1 MSETVKVGRNR
12 PPQNGWASKEEVA
25 ELRAEV
31 AELRETNQA
40 MLEEIKGLRAELGG
54 AKRHHFLG
62 AVATSAA
69 TFFGKFFHRGEDLGD
84 FHDKKEHSKGA
95 KKGAHAKGE
104 EKEKEKEK
112 EKGGTPI
119 VPARRDEKS
128 KISREKE
135 DKRNKDKRPMW
146 QKAAAVVAT
155 VAVAAGVWAFANSP
169 HKGAQDL
176 PKDPSVTE
184 ANAGDLRMPETEQAV
199 EAAEAAH
206 QQQLAETMGMSVE
219 DMHAVADRHGVNY
232 NDIGTAKAHDQMRDN
247 MESDYN
253 LSESFGLKNKSEAE
267 QIEWGHKEVVFANM
281 NNMYFTAE
289 MMAARKQNMQAGTGD
304 SFDVQVARELF
315 AEYQR
320 NPEAW
325 KRDALDNN
333 SVLKNS
339 KTSIRQATSK
349 QTFSVMT
356 ENKYD
361 GNMKDCKTSEN
372 SGGES
377 EYIVQEKLSEPDGK
391 STVVDIKSGCGQ
403 MTWEVIL
410 RSQQP
415 QVKERTVVQREV
427 VQKEEHYQ
435 EAQGELRKEEYGQE
449 EGERRTPPSDA
460 KDEHADDPQE
470 DPENKVT
477 ETPKST
483 DQAEASEDKQVDKD
497 GNGLPDSSGK
507 SKSNNGEDDIKGKQG
522 DTGEDRPANKNN
534 TEADNGGSGSG
545 EHIAGGGTTDTG
557 SGNQGGSDKGGTG
570 SNKVDSGGSGKETSQ
585 NSQEGSSS
593 WTRKRGSEERSSW
606 RIGSDGKKVE
616 SSESSSYDTGR
627 VERNGNSND
636 AANGDVELQS
646 SSVPTSVPISQE
658 D

>member
-12 PPQNGWASKEEVA
+12 PPQNGWASKEEVN

-31 AELRETNQA
+31 AELRETNQK
-40 MLEEIKGLRAELGG
+40 MLKEIKGLRAELGG
-54 AKRHHFLG
+54 AKRRHFLG

-69 TFFGKFFHRGEDLGD
+69 AFFGKFFHRGEDLGD

-104 EKEKEKEK
+104 EKEKEK
-112 EKGGTPI
+112 GGAPI
-119 VPARRDEKS
+119 VSARRDEKS

-169 HKGAQDL
+169 QKGAQNL

-184 ANAGDLRMPETEQAV
+184 ANAGDLRMPETEQALAEQAV

-219 DMHAVADRHGVNY
+219 DMHAVADRHGVNH
-232 NDIGTAKAHDQMRDN
+232 NDIGTVKAHDQMRDN
-247 MESDYN
+247 LESDYN
-253 LSESFGLKNKSEAE
+253 LSESFNLKDKSEAE

-339 KTSIRQATSK
+339 KTSIRQATSE

-356 ENKYD
+356 EGKYD

-377 EYIVQEKLSEPDGK
+377 EHIVQEKLSEPDGE

-403 MTWEVIL
+403 MTWKVIL

-415 QVKERTVVQREV
+415 QVEERVVQQQGGKRRIY
-427 VQKEEHYQ
+427 KEE
-435 EAQGELRKEEYGQE
+435 QGEWHNKEQEHE

-460 KDEHADDPQE
+460 KDEHADDPSERAQDDNQE
-470 DPENKVT
+470 APRSKVG
-477 ETPKST
+477 
-483 DQAEASEDKQVDKD
+483 SEMTHDKQQHNKD
-497 GNGLPDSSGK
+497 GSPTVD
-507 SKSNNGEDDIKGKQG
+507 NNGNMNGTQG
-522 DTGEDRPANKNN
+522 DDDSDRPGEVNQ
-534 TEADNGGSGSG
+534 DQGSGGSGSG
-545 EHIAGGGTTDTG
+545 EHVAGGGATDTS
-557 SGNQGGSDKGGTG
+557 SGNQGGSGEGSTG
-570 SNKVDSGGSGKETSQ
+570 SNKTDSGGSSGEASQ
-585 NSQEGSSS
+585 NHQGSSSS
-593 WTRKRGSEERSSW
+593 WTRDRGSEESGSW
-606 RIGSDGKKVE
+606 RKDSNGNEERE
-616 SSESSSYDTGR
+616 SSKSSYDTGR
-627 VERNGNSND
+627 VEKNGDSND
-636 AANGDVELQS
+636 AAGGNVELQS
-646 SSVPTSVPISQE
+646 LSSVPISQE

>member
-12 PPQNGWASKEEVA
+12 PPQNGWASKEEVN

-31 AELRETNQA
+31 AELRETNQK

-54 AKRHHFLG
+54 AKRRHLLG

-69 TFFGKFFHRGEDLGD
+69 AFFGKFFHRGEDLGD
-84 FHDKKEHSKGA
+84 IPEEKLGKRENKR
-95 KKGAHAKGE
+95 GAHAKG
-104 EKEKEKEK
+104 KEKSD
-112 EKGGTPI
+112 TPI
-119 VPARRDEKS
+119 ASARKDEKS
-128 KISREKE
+128 KNNSREKE
-135 DKRNKDKRPMW
+135 EKRNKGKHPLAKKVAVFALAATIIGGAIAGISQCSSHDIKGSD
-146 QKAAAVVAT
+146 AAVTMKAGSEDLENPAFGST
-155 VAVAAGVWAFANSP
+155 QASAEENDAA
-169 HKGAQDL
+169 K
-176 PKDPSVTE
+176 
-184 ANAGDLRMPETEQAV
+184 
-199 EAAEAAH
+199 AEAAH

-219 DMHAVADRHGVNY
+219 DMHAVADRHGVNH
-232 NDIGTAKAHDQMRDN
+232 NDIGTVNAHEQMRDN
-247 MESDYN
+247 LESDYN
-253 LSESFGLKNKSEAE
+253 LSESFGLKDKSEAE

-339 KTSIRQATSK
+339 KTSIRQATSE

-391 STVVDIKSGCGQ
+391 STAVDIKSGCGQ
-403 MTWEVIL
+403 MTWKVVL

-427 VQKEEHYQ
+427 VQQKEERYQ
-435 EAQGELRKEEYGQE
+435 EKQSQQYSWERKGGEIEHRQNDSKDPKANDIQQRNDGNFEDDSKANDDAPTYGGQNNPDAGAKSGDTDKNPDNGSE
-449 EGERRTPPSDA
+449 VVPDDKNGSIGGRQDA
-460 KDEHADDPQE
+460 KPGQQDWG
-470 DPENKVT
+470 
-477 ETPKST
+477 
-483 DQAEASEDKQVDKD
+483 D
-497 GNGLPDSSGK
+497 GGG
-507 SKSNNGEDDIKGKQG
+507 
-522 DTGEDRPANKNN
+522 A
-534 TEADNGGSGSG
+534 ADNG
-545 EHIAGGGTTDTG
+545 
-557 SGNQGGSDKGGTG
+557 QDKTAVNPG
-570 SNKVDSGGSGKETSQ
+570 DQGGSGKDTTGGGQTDSGSGGEETDHR
-585 NSQEGSSS
+585 SSS
-593 WTRKRGSEERSSW
+593 QHRSSHWEEGGSETTDENGNTTRK
-606 RIGSDGKKVE
+606 
-616 SSESSSYDTGR
+616 SYKSASDTGW
-627 VERNGNSND
+627 VNDDDAHSGGNQ
-636 AANGDVELQS
+636 ANGEVELQS
-646 SSVPTSVPISQE
+646 LSSVPISQE

>member
-12 PPQNGWASKEEVA
+12 PPQNGWASKEEVN

-54 AKRHHFLG
+54 AKRRHFLG

-69 TFFGKFFHRGEDLGD
+69 AFFGKFFHRGEDLGD

-95 KKGAHAKGE
+95 KKGAHAKVE
-104 EKEKEKEK
+104 EKEK

-119 VPARRDEKS
+119 ASARRDEKS

-135 DKRNKDKRPMW
+135 DKRNKGKHPLAKKVAVFALAALMVGGSIAGISQCSSHDIKGSD
-146 QKAAAVVAT
+146 AAVTMKAGNEDLENPAFGST
-155 VAVAAGVWAFANSP
+155 QASAEENDAA
-169 HKGAQDL
+169 K
-176 PKDPSVTE
+176 
-184 ANAGDLRMPETEQAV
+184 
-199 EAAEAAH
+199 AEAAH

-219 DMHAVADRHGVNY
+219 DMHAVADRHGVNH

-247 MESDYN
+247 LESDYN
-253 LSESFGLKNKSEAE
+253 LSESFNLKDKSEAE

-339 KTSIRQATSK
+339 KTSIRQATSE

-356 ENKYD
+356 EGKYD

-403 MTWEVIL
+403 MTWRVTL
-410 RSQQP
+410 RSPQP

-427 VQKEEHYQ
+427 VQKEE
-435 EAQGELRKEEYGQE
+435 QGEQRDEDHGHE
-449 EGERRTPPSDA
+449 EGERRTPPPPSGA
-460 KDEHADDPQE
+460 KDEHADDPSERAQ
-470 DPENKVT
+470 DDNQ
-477 ETPKST
+477 ETPQSKVG
-483 DQAEASEDKQVDKD
+483 SEMTHDKQQHNKD
-497 GNGLPDSSGK
+497 GSPTVD
-507 SKSNNGEDDIKGKQG
+507 NNGNMNGTQG
-522 DTGEDRPANKNN
+522 DDDSDRPGETNQDKG
-534 TEADNGGSGSG
+534 NGGSGSG
-545 EHIAGGGTTDTG
+545 EHVAGGGATDTG
-557 SGNQGGSDKGGTG
+557 SGNQGGSDEGDTG
-570 SNKVDSGGSGKETSQ
+570 SNTDSGGSGKETSQ

-593 WTRKRGSEERSSW
+593 WTHDWGYERRSSW
-606 RIGSDGKKVE
+606 KTGSDGKKVE
-616 SSESSSYDTGR
+616 SSESSSYDYDSR
-627 VERNGNSND
+627 VEGNGNSND
-636 AANGDVELQS
+636 AANDDVELQS
-646 SSVPTSVPISQE
+646 VPIRQQ

>member
-1 MSETVKVGRNR
+1 MSEAVKVGRNR

-54 AKRHHFLG
+54 AKRRHFLG

-69 TFFGKFFHRGEDLGD
+69 AFFGKFFHRGEDLGD

-104 EKEKEKEK
+104 EKEKEK
-112 EKGGTPI
+112 GGTPI
-119 VPARRDEKS
+119 ASARRDEKS

-135 DKRNKDKRPMW
+135 DKRNKGKHPLAKKVAVFALAATIIGGAIAGISQCSSHDIKGSD
-146 QKAAAVVAT
+146 AAVTMKAGNEDLENPAFGST
-155 VAVAAGVWAFANSP
+155 QASAEENDAA
-169 HKGAQDL
+169 K
-176 PKDPSVTE
+176 
-184 ANAGDLRMPETEQAV
+184 
-199 EAAEAAH
+199 AEAAH

-219 DMHAVADRHGVNY
+219 EMHAIADGHGVNY
-232 NDIGTAKAHDQMRDN
+232 NDIGTAKAHEQMRDN

-253 LSESFGLKNKSEAE
+253 LSESFNLKNMSEAE

-339 KTSIRQATSK
+339 KTSIRQATSE

-377 EYIVQEKLSEPDGK
+377 EYIVQEKLSEPDGE

-403 MTWEVIL
+403 MTWRVIL

-427 VQKEEHYQ
+427 VQKKD
-435 EAQGELRKEEYGQE
+435 QGEWNIKDHGHE
-449 EGERRTPPSDA
+449 EGEEKTP
-460 KDEHADDPQE
+460 KDDKDPTKDDVQE
-470 DPENKVT
+470 GQEIGNQ
-477 ETPKST
+477 ETPGSKDNAGATHNPQQRNNDGSPI
-483 DQAEASEDKQVDKD
+483 VDNK
-497 GNGLPDSSGK
+497 GNM
-507 SKSNNGEDDIKGKQG
+507 NGTQG
-522 DTGEDRPANKNN
+522 DDDSDRPGETNQDKG
-534 TEADNGGSGSG
+534 NGGSGSG
-545 EHIAGGGTTDTG
+545 EHVTGGGATDTG
-557 SGNQGGSDKGGTG
+557 SGNQGGSGGTG
-570 SNKVDSGGSGKETSQ
+570 NNRADSGGSGKETSQ
-585 NSQEGSSS
+585 DSQEGGSS
-593 WTRKRGSEERSSW
+593 WTRDWDHKESGKWKIDSN
-606 RIGSDGKKVE
+606 GKKEE
-616 SSESSSYDTGR
+616 SRESSSHDTGR
-627 VERNGNSND
+627 VERNGDSSD
-636 AANGDVELQS
+636 TDGGDVELQ
-646 SSVPTSVPISQE
+646 SVPISQE

>member
-12 PPQNGWASKEEVA
+12 PPQNGWASKEEVN

-31 AELRETNQA
+31 AELRETNQK

-69 TFFGKFFHRGEDLGD
+69 AFFGKFFHRGEDLGD
-84 FHDKKEHSKGA
+84 IPEKKLGKRENKR
-95 KKGAHAKGE
+95 GAHAKG
-104 EKEKEKEK
+104 KEKEK

-119 VPARRDEKS
+119 ASARRDEKS

-135 DKRNKDKRPMW
+135 DKRNKDKHPLA
-146 QKAAAVVAT
+146 KK
-155 VAVAAGVWAFANSP
+155 VAAFALAALMVGGSIAGISQCSNHDINGSDAPITEEMDNKDLENHAFGS
-169 HKGAQDL
+169 
-176 PKDPSVTE
+176 T
-184 ANAGDLRMPETEQAV
+184 QASA
-199 EAAEAAH
+199 EENDAAKAEAAH

-219 DMHAVADRHGVNY
+219 DMHAIADRHGVNH

-253 LSESFGLKNKSEAE
+253 LSESFNLKNMSEAE

-325 KRDALDNN
+325 KRDALANN

-339 KTSIRQATSK
+339 KTLIRQATSE

-403 MTWEVIL
+403 MTWRVTL

-427 VQKEEHYQ
+427 VQQKEQYQ
-435 EAQGELRKEEYGQE
+435 EAQGELHWEDHGSE
-449 EGERRTPPSDA
+449 EGERKTPPSDA
-460 KDEHADDPQE
+460 KDEHADDTQE
-470 DPENKVT
+470 DAENKAT
-477 ETPKST
+477 ETPRST
-483 DQAEASEDKQVDKD
+483 DQAEASKDKQADKD
-497 GNGLPDSSGK
+497 GDGLPDSSGK
-507 SKSNNGEDDIKGKQG
+507 SKSNNGEDDINGKQG

-545 EHIAGGGTTDTG
+545 EHITGGGTTDTG
-557 SGNQGGSDKGGTG
+557 SGNQAG
-570 SNKVDSGGSGKETSQ
+570 SGGSGGETSQ
-585 NSQEGSSS
+585 DHQGGSSS
-593 WTRKRGSEERSSW
+593 WTRKWGSKGGSSW
-606 RIGSDGKKVE
+606 GIGSDGKKVE

-627 VERNGNSND
+627 VEGNGDSND
-636 AANGDVELQS
+636 AANGEVELQS
-646 SSVPTSVPISQE
+646 VPIRQQ

>member
-31 AELRETNQA
+31 AELRETNQK
-40 MLEEIKGLRAELGG
+40 MLQEIKGLRAELGG
-54 AKRHHFLG
+54 AKRHHLLG

-69 TFFGKFFHRGEDLGD
+69 AFFGKFFHRGKDLGD
-84 FHDKKEHSKGA
+84 FHEEKSSKGA
-95 KKGAHAKGE
+95 NRGAHAKGKE
-104 EKEKEKEK
+104 REKEKEKEK
-112 EKGGTPI
+112 EKGGTPT
-119 VPARRDEKS
+119 VPARRGEKS
-128 KISREKE
+128 KNSREQE
-135 DKRNKDKRPMW
+135 DKRNKGKHPLAKKVAVFALAATIIGGAIAGISQCSSHDIKGSD
-146 QKAAAVVAT
+146 AAVTMKAGNEDLENPAFGST
-155 VAVAAGVWAFANSP
+155 QASAEENDAA
-169 HKGAQDL
+169 K
-176 PKDPSVTE
+176 
-184 ANAGDLRMPETEQAV
+184 
-199 EAAEAAH
+199 AEAAH

-232 NDIGTAKAHDQMRDN
+232 NDIGTVNAHDQMRDN
-247 MESDYN
+247 LESDYN
-253 LSESFGLKNKSEAE
+253 LSESFNLKDKSEAE

-339 KTSIRQATSK
+339 KTSIRQATSE

-356 ENKYD
+356 EGKYD

-377 EYIVQEKLSEPDGK
+377 EHIVQEKLSEPDGE

-403 MTWEVIL
+403 MTWKVIL

-415 QVKERTVVQREV
+415 QVEERVVQQQGGKRRIY
-427 VQKEEHYQ
+427 KEE
-435 EAQGELRKEEYGQE
+435 QGERHDEGHEHE
-449 EGERRTPPSDA
+449 EGEETQPSDA
-460 KDEHADDPQE
+460 KDEHADDSQEREQDKNQESPQS
-470 DPENKVT
+470 KVG
-477 ETPKST
+477 
-483 DQAEASEDKQVDKD
+483 SEMTHDKQQHDKD
-497 GNGLPDSSGK
+497 GAPIVDNKGNMNGT
-507 SKSNNGEDDIKGKQG
+507 QG
-522 DTGEDRPANKNN
+522 DTSEDRPANKNN
-534 TEADNGGSGSG
+534 TEAGNGGSGSG
-545 EHIAGGGTTDTG
+545 EHITDAG
-557 SGNQGGSDKGGTG
+557 SGNQGGSGEGSTG
-570 SNKVDSGGSGKETSQ
+570 SNEADSGGSGGETSQ
-585 NSQEGSSS
+585 DHQGGSSS
-593 WTRKRGSEERSSW
+593 WTRDRGYERSSSW
-606 RIGSDGKKVE
+606 KIGPDGKKVE

-627 VERNGNSND
+627 VEKNGDSND
-636 AANGDVELQS
+636 AAGGNVELQS
-646 SSVPTSVPISQE
+646 VSIMEE

>member
-12 PPQNGWASKEEVA
+12 PSQNGWASKEEVA

-31 AELRETNQA
+31 AELRKTNQA

-54 AKRHHFLG
+54 AKRHRLLG

-69 TFFGKFFHRGEDLGD
+69 AFFGKFFHRGEDLGD
-84 FHDKKEHSKGA
+84 IPEEKLGKRESRR
-95 KKGAHAKGE
+95 GAHA
-104 EKEKEKEK
+104 KEK

-135 DKRNKDKRPMW
+135 DKRNKGKHPLAKKVAVFALAATIIGGAIAGISQCSSHDIKGSD
-146 QKAAAVVAT
+146 AAVTMKAGNEDLENPAFGST
-155 VAVAAGVWAFANSP
+155 QASAEENDAA
-169 HKGAQDL
+169 K
-176 PKDPSVTE
+176 
-184 ANAGDLRMPETEQAV
+184 
-199 EAAEAAH
+199 AEAAH

-219 DMHAVADRHGVNY
+219 DMHAVADRHGVNH
-232 NDIGTAKAHDQMRDN
+232 NDIGTVNAHDQMRDN
-247 MESDYN
+247 LESDYN
-253 LSESFGLKNKSEAE
+253 LSESFDLKDKSEAE

-339 KTSIRQATSK
+339 KTSIRQATSE

-377 EYIVQEKLSEPDGK
+377 EYIVQEKLSEPDGE

-403 MTWEVIL
+403 MTWKVIL

-415 QVKERTVVQREV
+415 QVKERTIVRQEV
-427 VQKEEHYQ
+427 VRQDKERQSRQYSWNRQGDEEEHRQ
-435 EAQGELRKEEYGQE
+435 NDSKDPKANDIQQRNDGNFEDDSKANDNAPTYGGQNNPDAGAKSGDTDKNPDNGSE
-449 EGERRTPPSDA
+449 VVPDDKNGSIGGRQDA
-460 KDEHADDPQE
+460 KPGQQDW
-470 DPENKVT
+470 
-477 ETPKST
+477 
-483 DQAEASEDKQVDKD
+483 
-497 GNGLPDSSGK
+497 
-507 SKSNNGEDDIKGKQG
+507 G
-522 DTGEDRPANKNN
+522 D
-534 TEADNGGSGSG
+534 
-545 EHIAGGGTTDTG
+545 GGGAAD
-557 SGNQGGSDKGGTG
+557 SGQDKTAVNPG
-570 SNKVDSGGSGKETSQ
+570 DQGGSGKDTTGGNRTDSGSGGEETDHR
-585 NSQEGSSS
+585 SSS
-593 WTRKRGSEERSSW
+593 QHRSSHWEEGGSETTDENGNTTRK
-606 RIGSDGKKVE
+606 
-616 SSESSSYDTGR
+616 SYKSASGTDWVDDNDTHSG
-627 VERNGNSND
+627 GD
-636 AANGDVELQS
+636 QANGEVELQS
-646 SSVPTSVPISQE
+646 LSSVPISQE

>member
-54 AKRHHFLG
+54 AKRRHFLG

-69 TFFGKFFHRGEDLGD
+69 AFFGKFFHRGEDLGD

-104 EKEKEKEK
+104 EKEKEK
-112 EKGGTPI
+112 GGTPI
-119 VPARRDEKS
+119 VSARRDEKS

-184 ANAGDLRMPETEQAV
+184 ANAGDLRMPETEQALAEQAV

-219 DMHAVADRHGVNY
+219 DMHAVADGHGVNY
-232 NDIGTAKAHDQMRDN
+232 NDIGTAKAHEQMRDN

-253 LSESFGLKNKSEAE
+253 LSESFDLKNKSEAE

-339 KTSIRQATSK
+339 KTSIRQATSE

-403 MTWEVIL
+403 MTWKVIL

-415 QVKERTVVQREV
+415 QVKERVVQQQGGKRRIY
-427 VQKEEHYQ
+427 KEE
-435 EAQGELRKEEYGQE
+435 QGERHDEGHEHE
-449 EGERRTPPSDA
+449 EGEETQPSDA
-460 KDEHADDPQE
+460 KNEHADDPSKRAQ
-470 DPENKVT
+470 DDNQ
-477 ETPKST
+477 ETPGSKVG
-483 DQAEASEDKQVDKD
+483 SEMTHDKQQHNKD
-497 GNGLPDSSGK
+497 GSPIVD
-507 SKSNNGEDDIKGKQG
+507 NNGNMNGTQG
-522 DTGEDRPANKNN
+522 DDDSDRPGEVNQ
-534 TEADNGGSGSG
+534 DQGSGGSGSG
-545 EHIAGGGTTDTG
+545 EHVTGGGATDTG
-557 SGNQGGSDKGGTG
+557 SGNQGGPGEGGTG
-570 SNKVDSGGSGKETSQ
+570 SNAGSGGSGGETSQ
-585 NSQEGSSS
+585 DHQGGSSS
-593 WTRKRGSEERSSW
+593 WTRDRGYERSSSW
-606 RIGSDGKKVE
+606 KIGPDGKKVE

-627 VERNGNSND
+627 VERSGDSND

-646 SSVPTSVPISQE
+646 VPIRQQ

>member
-54 AKRHHFLG
+54 AKRRHFLG

-69 TFFGKFFHRGEDLGD
+69 AFFGKFFHRGKDLGD
-84 FHDKKEHSKGA
+84 FHEEKSSKGA
-95 KKGAHAKGE
+95 NRGAHAKGK

-112 EKGGTPI
+112 EKGGTHI
-119 VPARRDEKS
+119 VSARRGEKS
-128 KISREKE
+128 KNSREQE
-135 DKRNKDKRPMW
+135 DKPNKNKTSGIG
-146 QKAAAVVAT
+146 KKIVAGALALAL
-155 VAVAAGVWAFANSP
+155 VAGSAVAAFGP
-169 HKGAQDL
+169 HKNAQDL

-184 ANAGDLRMPETEQAV
+184 VGASNLHIPETEQALAEQAV
-199 EAAEAAH
+199 EAAH
-206 QQQLAETMGMSVE
+206 QQQLAETMGMSIE
-219 DMHAVADRHGVNY
+219 EMHAVADRHGVNH

-253 LSESFGLKNKSEAE
+253 LSEKIELENMSEAE
-267 QIEWGHKEVVFANM
+267 RSERSKQEILFANM
-281 NNMYFTAE
+281 NNKYVTAQISS
-289 MMAARKQNMQAGTGD
+289 ARLGAHDASDSELTRQLFEQYEENDAVWQEQAKENAKFLEKSTYSTRLAGAYKTHTYGTERQWDGPIED
-304 SFDVQVARELF
+304 Q
-315 AEYQR
+315 Y
-320 NPEAW
+320 
-325 KRDALDNN
+325 
-333 SVLKNS
+333 VL
-339 KTSIRQATSK
+339 
-349 QTFSVMT
+349 
-356 ENKYD
+356 
-361 GNMKDCKTSEN
+361 EN
-372 SGGES
+372 SGGETV
-377 EYIVQEKLSEPDGK
+377 YIIEVANG
-391 STVVDIKSGCGQ
+391 DIKIQFKDGCIQ
-403 MTWEVIL
+403 AVWVEEAAQP
-410 RSQQP
+410 RQQA
-415 QVKERTVVQREV
+415 KERTVVQREV

-435 EAQGELRKEEYGQE
+435 EAQGELRKEEHGQE

-483 DQAEASEDKQVDKD
+483 DQAEASEDKQADKNGD
-497 GNGLPDSSGK
+497 GLPDSSGK

-545 EHIAGGGTTDTG
+545 EHVAGG
-557 SGNQGGSDKGGTG
+557 GNQGGSGKGGTR
-570 SNKVDSGGSGKETSQ
+570 SNEADSGGGGKETSQ

-593 WTRKRGSEERSSW
+593 WIRKWGSKESSSW
-606 RIGSDGKKVE
+606 TIGSDGKKVE

-627 VERNGNSND
+627 VERNGDSND

-646 SSVPTSVPISQE
+646 SSVPISQE

>member
-31 AELRETNQA
+31 AELRETNQK

-54 AKRHHFLG
+54 AKRRHFLG

-69 TFFGKFFHRGEDLGD
+69 AFFGKFFHRGEDLGD
-84 FHDKKEHSKGA
+84 IPEKKLGKRENKR
-95 KKGAHAKGE
+95 GAHAK
-104 EKEKEKEK
+104 EKEKSD
-112 EKGGTPI
+112 TPI
-119 VPARRDEKS
+119 ASARKDEKS
-128 KISREKE
+128 KNNSREKE
-135 DKRNKDKRPMW
+135 EKEDKQNKDKHPLA
-146 QKAAAVVAT
+146 KK
-155 VAVAAGVWAFANSP
+155 VAAFALAALMVGGSIAGISQCSSHDINGSDAPITEEMDNKDLENHAFGS
-169 HKGAQDL
+169 
-176 PKDPSVTE
+176 T
-184 ANAGDLRMPETEQAV
+184 QASA
-199 EAAEAAH
+199 EENDAAKAEAAH

-232 NDIGTAKAHDQMRDN
+232 NDIGTVNAHDQMRDN
-247 MESDYN
+247 LESDYN
-253 LSESFGLKNKSEAE
+253 LSESFNLKDKSEAE

-339 KTSIRQATSK
+339 KTSIRQATSE

-356 ENKYD
+356 EGKYD

-377 EYIVQEKLSEPDGK
+377 EHIVQEKLSEPDGE

-403 MTWEVIL
+403 MTWKVIL

-415 QVKERTVVQREV
+415 QVEERVVQQQGGKRRIY
-427 VQKEEHYQ
+427 KEE
-435 EAQGELRKEEYGQE
+435 QGEWHNKEQEHE

-460 KDEHADDPQE
+460 KDEHADDPSERAQ
-470 DPENKVT
+470 DDNQ
-477 ETPKST
+477 ETPRSKVG
-483 DQAEASEDKQVDKD
+483 SEMTHDKQQHNKD
-497 GNGLPDSSGK
+497 GSPTVD
-507 SKSNNGEDDIKGKQG
+507 NNGNMNDTQG
-522 DTGEDRPANKNN
+522 DDDSDRPGEVNQ
-534 TEADNGGSGSG
+534 DQGSGGSGSG
-545 EHIAGGGTTDTG
+545 EHVAGGGATDTS
-557 SGNQGGSDKGGTG
+557 SGNQGGSGEGSTG
-570 SNKVDSGGSGKETSQ
+570 SNKTDSGGSSGEASQ
-585 NSQEGSSS
+585 NHQGSSSS
-593 WTRKRGSEERSSW
+593 WTRDRGSEESGSW
-606 RIGSDGKKVE
+606 RKDSNGNEERE
-616 SSESSSYDTGR
+616 SSKSSYDTGR
-627 VERNGNSND
+627 VEKNGDSND
-636 AANGDVELQS
+636 AAGGNVELQS
-646 SSVPTSVPISQE
+646 LSSVPISQE